1 MESAMAHGVNAKKSR
16 ECPTPVGTLVLIG
29 GKENKGEQPDQE
41 GKAENVIQLEILKDF
56 VSYIRKKSP
65 VVEVITTAAEDGEES
80 FKEYRRLFKEL
91 DITEVRHIHH
101 NSREQALADELT
113 ERIDQANAF
122 FFSGGDQ
129 LKLTTIYGGTNFLT
143 ELKKKYINNAV
154 VIGGTSAGAMALST
168 PMIYAG
174 NKENGQISGE
184 IKITTGLEFVKD
196 VCIDTH
202 FVHRGRFVRMAQ
214 VIVTNPTCI
223 GIGIEEDTAIVI
235 RNGLDAEVIGSG
247 TVIVMDGFHITG
259 SNITQFAEKKAV
271 AIRDLKV
278 HLLARGDLYQ
288 IPQMNPQ
295 HK

>member
-1 MESAMAHGVNAKKSR
+1 MAHDVNTKKSR
-16 ECPTPVGTLVLIG
+16 ECPTPSGILVLIG

-41 GKAENVIQLEILKDF
+41 GQSENVVPLEILKKF

-65 VVEVITTAAEDGEES
+65 VIEVITTAAEEGEES

-91 DITEVRHIHH
+91 DVTEVRHIHH
-101 NSREQALADELT
+101 NSREEVLNDDLT

-129 LKLTTIYGGTNFLT
+129 LKLTAIYGGTHFLT
-143 ELKKKYINNAV
+143 ELKKRYIKNAV

-174 NKENGQISGE
+174 SKENGQISGE
-184 IKITTGLEFVKD
+184 IKVATGLEFVKD

-202 FVHRGRFVRMAQ
+202 FVHRSRFVRMAQ
-214 VIVTNPTCI
+214 VIVTNPSCI
-223 GIGIEEDTAIVI
+223 GLGIEEDTAIVI
-235 RNGLDAEVIGSG
+235 RNGLEAEVIGSG
-247 TVIVMDGFHITG
+247 TVIIIDGFHITD
-259 SNITQFAEKKAV
+259 SNITEFADKKAV
-271 AIRDLKV
+271 AIHNLKV
-278 HLLARGDLYQ
+278 HLLARGDRYE
-288 IPQMNPQ
+288 IPRMNPQ